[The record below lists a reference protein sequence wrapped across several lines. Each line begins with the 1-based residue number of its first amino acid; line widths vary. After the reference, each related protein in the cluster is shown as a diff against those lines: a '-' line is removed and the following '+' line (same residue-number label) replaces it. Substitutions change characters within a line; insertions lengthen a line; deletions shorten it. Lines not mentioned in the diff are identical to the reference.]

1 MKFLLKVYAGRRR
14 FSAGETSEG
23 VVSKDYIDF
32 VNSVTSDPSKNQID
46 FVDALMIMEEQGAV
60 PSRLLTAALGLNGE
74 ASEFSELI
82 KKCIFQGKEYDD
94 TTKNKLK
101 DELSDVMW
109 YIAQGCIALDI
120 SIEELIDINMAKL
133 KDRYPTGFDKGRSNA
148 RYMRKREIME

>member
-148 RYMRKREIME
+148 RYVKE

>member
-1 MKFLLKVYAGRRR
+1 MSVLKFVLSLAPLGRAK
-14 FSAGETSEG
+14 FWEKT
-23 VVSKDYIDF
+23 VSKEYIDF
-32 VNSVTSDPSKNQID
+32 VNSVTSDASKNQID

-74 ASEFSELI
+74 AAEFSELI

-94 TTKNKLK
+94 TTKSKLK

-109 YIAQGCIALDI
+109 YIAQGCIALDTN
-120 SIEELIDINMAKL
+120 IEELMDINMAKL

-148 RYMRKREIME
+148 RYIKE

>member
-148 RYMRKREIME
+148 RYEKE

>member
-1 MKFLLKVYAGRRR
+1 
-14 FSAGETSEG
+14 
-23 VVSKDYIDF
+23 
-32 VNSVTSDPSKNQID
+32 
-46 FVDALMIMEEQGAV
+46 MILQEQGAV

-74 ASEFSELI
+74 AAEFSELI

-109 YIAQGCIALDI
+109 YIAQGCIALDTN
-120 SIEELIDINMAKL
+120 IEELMDINMAKL

>member
-74 ASEFSELI
+74 AAEFSELI

-109 YIAQGCIALDI
+109 YIAQGCIALDTN
-120 SIEELIDINMAKL
+120 IEELMDINMAKL

>member
-74 ASEFSELI
+74 AAEFSELI

-109 YIAQGCIALDI
+109 YIAQGCIALDTN
-120 SIEELIDINMAKL
+120 IEELMDINMTKL

-148 RYMRKREIME
+148 RYMGKKEIME